1 MKLLLIEDNEILAG
15 TLKKG
20 LEHEGYTVD
29 AILDGLE
36 GYKRLLME
44 RTVYDLVLLDL
55 MLPNKDGI
63 SICTD
68 WRKEGIVT
76 PVLMLTARDTTG
88 DTVAGLDAGA
98 DDYLVKPFEFEELL
112 ARIRA
117 LLRRPTIS
125 NFDTLSIGELQ
136 LNEKTRTIS
145 FRGTV
150 LNLTLQE
157 YRMLEYFMHHPNQVV
172 EREQILSAVWDFAYQ
187 GLSNVVDVHIRNIR
201 KKLGKYGRTIK
212 TIRGIGYQLEI

>member
-1 MKLLLIEDNEILAG
+1 MKLLLIEDNEILAA

-29 AILDGLE
+29 TIADGLE

-68 WRKEGIVT
+68 WRTEGVVT
-76 PVLMLTARDTTG
+76 PVLMLTARDTTA
-88 DTVAGLDAGA
+88 DTVQGLDAGA
-98 DDYLVKPFEFEELL
+98 DDYLVKPFEFDELL

-125 NFDTLSIGELQ
+125 NFDILTVGELA
-136 LNEKTRTIS
+136 LNEKTRTVALK
-145 FRGTV
+145 GKL

-212 TIRGIGYQLEI
+212 TVRGIGYQLEI